1 MGRLVVA
8 AAVAAWAFPIAA
20 LVNSV
25 VPEPYMVSSFS
36 SILKHA
42 TVVECASS
50 ERCFI
55 RLQWPTEDGSKKL
68 S

>member
-8 AAVAAWAFPIAA
+8 AAVAAWAFPVAA

-36 SILKHA
+36 
-42 TVVECASS
+42 TGC
-50 ERCFI
+50 
-55 RLQWPTEDGSKKL
+55 
-68 S
+68 